1 MMTDQPKTQLDP
13 EKAVPDYTFPVVD
26 SILHPSDFSAG
37 SLTAFHHALK
47 AATIAKSKFAILH
60 VSPDAAAAWTDFPGV
75 RETLE
80 RWGLLPPNSP
90 KSAVPQ
96 LGIDV
101 RKAVARDSNPTKSV
115 LRYLEEHPADL
126 IVLATHTHDG
136 KASWLRQSVAEPIA
150 RHSGQMT
157 LFIPDHVPGFVSAKD
172 GSVSL
177 EHILIP
183 VAAKPRPQPAVTAAV
198 RLVARL
204 QRPRGTFTLLHMG
217 EASAM
222 PAVHCPEVPGWEW
235 KKTTRAGDVIQGIVD
250 TAGKA
255 STDLIVMSTDG
266 RNGFLD
272 ALRGSHSERV
282 LRSAPCPLLTVPEGS
297 LAAGALE

>member
-1 MMTDQPKTQLDP
+1 MNQN
-13 EKAVPDYTFPVVD
+13 PDYNSPVVD

-37 SLTAFHHALK
+37 SQTAFHHALK
-47 AATIAKSKFAILH
+47 AAIIAKSKFTILH
-60 VSPDAAAAWTDFPGV
+60 VSPEAAAAWTDFPGV

-80 RWGLLPPNSP
+80 RWSLLPPGSP

-101 RKAVARDSNPTKSV
+101 RKAVARDTSPTKSV

-126 IVLATHTHDG
+126 IVLATHSHEG
-136 KASWLRQSVAEPIA
+136 HASWLRQSVAEPIA
-150 RHSGQMT
+150 RQSGQMT

-177 EHILIP
+177 NKILIP
-183 VAAKPRPQPAVTAAV
+183 IAAKPHPQPAVAAAV
-198 RLVARL
+198 RLAARL
-204 QRPRGTFTLLHMG
+204 QRPRGTFVLMHVG
-217 EASAM
+217 EAGGM
-222 PAVHCPEVPGWEW
+222 PAVQCPEVPGWEW
-235 KKTTRAGDVIQGIVD
+235 KKVMRTGDVIEGIVD
-250 TAGKA
+250 TAAKETA
-255 STDLIVMSTDG
+255 DLIVMSTDG

-282 LRSAPCPLLTVPEGS
+282 LRNAPCPLLTVPEGS
-297 LAAGALE
+297 LAGGGLE